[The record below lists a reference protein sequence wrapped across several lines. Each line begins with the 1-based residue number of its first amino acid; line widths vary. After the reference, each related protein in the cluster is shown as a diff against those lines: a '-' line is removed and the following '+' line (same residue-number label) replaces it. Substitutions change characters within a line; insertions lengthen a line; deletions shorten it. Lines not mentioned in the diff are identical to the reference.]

1 MYNLLT
7 KVKYN
12 QWAICLAFA
21 GKEIKM
27 GLFTPNYNKPGP
39 GIDKNAPEKRR
50 IWQFFE
56 IFWGQLSK
64 LSLLNIM
71 YLIASLPLILGLW
84 LCFTIDFTTA
94 SIITLRIP
102 NQIDLIGLILLVIS
116 LFVTFPATLGFT
128 YVLRNIQRR
137 EHAWLWHDFMK
148 HTRLNYWKGV
158 VNGLVTLVIYF
169 LLINAFGMYRSGVFN
184 LGVVGAYLS
193 VMMVVAILIFTW
205 MQFYVNTMIVT
216 FDLKLGAIYKNAFI
230 FAMGKL
236 PLNLFITIVSI
247 ALAIGI
253 MLIPMPFI
261 TIVLVFTVLFS
272 LFGYITVFSVYPTI
286 DKYMISKSESA
297 SEENDESIDVIEE

>member
-1 MYNLLT
+1 MHKSLT
-7 KVKYN
+7 KVKHN
-12 QWAICLAFA
+12 QEANCLAIA
-21 GKEIKM
+21 GKEINM

-94 SIITLRIP
+94 SIVTLRIP

-184 LGVVGAYLS
+184 LGIGGTYLS
-193 VMMVVAILIFTW
+193 VMMVVAMLIFTW

-216 FDLKLGAIYKNAFI
+216 FDLKLRAIYKNAFI
-230 FAMGKL
+230 FAIGKL

-286 DKYMISKSESA
+286 DKYMISKSETK
-297 SEENDESIDVIEE
+297 ETGNDIEE